1 MAWAMVSLNL
11 DESPEI
17 GKRSLQNKDGAALAT
32 NVLDS
37 ILSNLG
43 SHNDGLGPNWSAVER
58 VAHSFHMWDLWM
70 KV

>member
-32 NVLDS
+32 PNTKAAKN
-37 ILSNLG
+37 ILILA
-43 SHNDGLGPNWSAVER
+43 LQTIER
-58 VAHSFHMWDLWM
+58 FEIANRL
-70 KV
+70 